1 MPEGRYARAPP
12 ATGRRAQA
20 KHRASR
26 PPDARPS
33 GPTAGQVGTAALL
46 LLPRRR
52 ATKWEQPLA
61 RGRSQQRTA
70 PLLPVAPRRRGRP
83 ATPPPRGTAGQSLQR
98 HSRVAPPPP
107 PIKRMEWATQES
119 RTLRPLGRSAP
130 AWLPRRR
137 ARRDDAAAEIF
148 GDTAARF
155 RPLFCTGSRGAGG
168 GARLRRGRA
177 ARHGLA
183 GTHPPCGDGGHPA
196 RTAIA
201 NVPPNVPCIF
211 RRGHAVWQQRDRVGV
226 PRPARPDRGSHV

>member
-83 ATPPPRGTAGQSLQR
+83 ATPPPLGGLPASLCSAIR
-98 HSRVAPPPP
+98 ALRPPPLL
-107 PIKRMEWATQES
+107 KGWNGLRRS
-119 RTLRPLGRSAP
+119 RAHRPLGRSAP

-168 GARLRRGRA
+168 GARLRRCRA

-183 GTHPPCGDGGHPA
+183 GTHPPCGDGGHLA

-211 RRGHAVWQQRDRVGV
+211 RRGHAVWQQRDREGV